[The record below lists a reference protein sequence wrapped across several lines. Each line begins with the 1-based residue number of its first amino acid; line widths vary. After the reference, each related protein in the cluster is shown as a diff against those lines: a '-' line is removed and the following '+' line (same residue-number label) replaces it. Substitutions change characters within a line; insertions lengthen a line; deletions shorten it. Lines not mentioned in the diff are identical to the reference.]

1 MDPYSE
7 EGPLY
12 CPEQIQIPAQL
23 PGLLKEFTKAAI
35 RTQPVDLLKW
45 SAE

>member
-1 MDPYSE
+1 MDPYA

-12 CPEQIQIPAQL
+12 CPEQIRIPGGL
-23 PGLLKEFTKAAI
+23 PGILKDYTKAAI
-35 RTQPVDLLKW
+35 RTQPADLLKW